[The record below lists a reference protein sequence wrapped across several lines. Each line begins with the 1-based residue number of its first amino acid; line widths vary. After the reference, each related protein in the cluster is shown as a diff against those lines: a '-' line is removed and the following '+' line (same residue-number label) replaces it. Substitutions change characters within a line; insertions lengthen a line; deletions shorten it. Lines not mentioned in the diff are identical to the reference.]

1 MMKKIV
7 EICVGVLQS
16 REEIGNFV
24 DSKRYCL
31 AKIKING
38 TCHQLIPIHCSL
50 RIISINKNCD
60 QLNLHANSN
69 HTITTI
75 PNRLKKKCNHKMDR
89 ERDKNR
95 FSRLHNKHRKRNI
108 TKIMLSIH
116 DILYENVVVKILILR
131 RKRKDYIQ

>member
-1 MMKKIV
+1 
-7 EICVGVLQS
+7 
-16 REEIGNFV
+16 
-24 DSKRYCL
+24 
-31 AKIKING
+31 
-38 TCHQLIPIHCSL
+38 
-50 RIISINKNCD
+50 
-60 QLNLHANSN
+60 
-69 HTITTI
+69 
-75 PNRLKKKCNHKMDR
+75 MDR